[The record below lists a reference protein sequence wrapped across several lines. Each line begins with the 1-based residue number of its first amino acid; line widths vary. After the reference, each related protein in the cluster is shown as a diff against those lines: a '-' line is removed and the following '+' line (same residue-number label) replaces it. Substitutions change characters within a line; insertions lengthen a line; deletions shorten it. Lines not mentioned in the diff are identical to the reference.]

1 MERIDDGSRVV
12 GFENP
17 GSSKLANLLGRLGYG
32 QVAGPALAVLHLAR
46 CGHSESFLGRFVG
59 FLLGHNEIAVGS
71 LLGNCV
77 EGTKV

>member
-1 MERIDDGSRVV
+1 
-12 GFENP
+12 
-17 GSSKLANLLGRLGYG
+17 
-32 QVAGPALAVLHLAR
+32 VAGPALAVLHLAR

>member
-17 GSSKLANLLGRLGYG
+17 GSAKLANLLGRLGNG
-32 QVAGPALAVLHLAR
+32 QVAGPALSVLDLAC

-59 FLLGHNEIAVGS
+59 FLFGHNEVAVGS
-71 LLGNCV
+71 LLGNCI
-77 EGTKV
+77 EGSKV